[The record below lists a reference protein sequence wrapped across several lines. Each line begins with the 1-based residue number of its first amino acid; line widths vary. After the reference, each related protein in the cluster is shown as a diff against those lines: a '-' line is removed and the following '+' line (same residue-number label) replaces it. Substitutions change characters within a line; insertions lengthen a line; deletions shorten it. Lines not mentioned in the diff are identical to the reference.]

1 MNIDEKI
8 ETWST
13 KKKKKGTL
21 NVLFYVTLLYNAND
35 IDRIMKSL
43 IQRRFIA

>member
-1 MNIDEKI
+1 MNDDEKI

-13 KKKKKGTL
+13 EKKGKL
-21 NVLFYVTLLYNAND
+21 NVLFYVTLLCNSND